1 MQTIRQPKVG
11 EKGSH
16 VALGSLLLVGAMT
29 LGYAQAHATVSWV
42 KPGTVTLMTA
52 GSMQHAEFSS
62 PPTRLIDT
70 RDHDDTNVTGER
82 LKKEK
87 PHQKKK
93 QTDSSKKSSP
103 SVKPRSD
110 EPRGTEDRRDLKED
124 HHTQGAPAKGMT
136 QSPGSMETSDPSRGT
151 GDHHPSSGGKE
162 GSPGTQSDDR
172 RQGGEQSTN
181 Y

>member
-1 MQTIRQPKVG
+1 MQIRRQPTAG
-11 EKGSH
+11 MKGSR
-16 VALGSLLLVGAMT
+16 VALGSLLLVGTMG
-29 LGYAQAHATVSWV
+29 LGYAQASTTVLSV
-42 KPGTVTLMTA
+42 EPGIVTLAML
-52 GSMQHAEFSS
+52 GPIHHAEFSS

-70 RDHDDTNVTGER
+70 RDHDDTNVSGER

-93 QTDSSKKSSP
+93 QTDSSKKQSP
-103 SVKPRSD
+103 GAKPRSD

-124 HHTQGAPAKGMT
+124 HHTLGAPAKGKT
-136 QSPGSMETSDPSRGT
+136 RSPDSMETSDPS
-151 GDHHPSSGGKE
+151 SGGKE
-162 GSPGTQSDDR
+162 NSPGSQSDDR

>member
-1 MQTIRQPKVG
+1 MQNRRQPKAG
-11 EKGSH
+11 MKGSR
-16 VALGSLLLVGAMT
+16 VALGSLLLVGAMG
-29 LGYAQAHATVSWV
+29 LGYAQASATVLSV
-42 KPGTVTLMTA
+42 ETGVVTSVILGPMH
-52 GSMQHAEFSS
+52 HAEFSS
-62 PPTRLIDT
+62 PPVRLIDT

-93 QTDSSKKSSP
+93 QTDSSKKQSP

>member
-1 MQTIRQPKVG
+1 MQNRRQPMAG
-11 EKGSH
+11 MKGSR
-16 VALGSLLLVGAMT
+16 VAIGSLLLVGAMG
-29 LGYAQAHATVSWV
+29 LGYAQASATVLSV
-42 KPGTVTLMTA
+42 EPGVVTSVILGPMH
-52 GSMQHAEFSS
+52 HAESSS
-62 PPTRLIDT
+62 PPVRLIDT

-93 QTDSSKKSSP
+93 QTDSSKKQSP

-181 Y
+181 H